1 LLAAGFSIAEL
12 HLEDRSSEGSDSSSE
27 FGNSEDWETGEPVAE
42 GGMHASQQADVAAPS
57 STASSSRASQ
67 AEGRA
72 AGSCGSACSTPLHL
86 QQQQQ
91 AADAASEDTLDSGTG
106 LATVVLDTD
115 AAAPTSGMHADP
127 SASVHISSKSW
138 GEALAGSAHSRAGV
152 APVGSVSAAA
162 LQLAASQ
169 PAPNSSLSVV
179 RLAAEANRNLTGQ
192 EKKEKGGLSLLV
204 LNSYIQAAGG
214 ILAALGVLLVIV
226 TEQGSRVITDTFLGW
241 WASDLFHQGLWFYI
255 GIYAC
260 LGVLYSLLTFVR

>member
-1 LLAAGFSIAEL
+1 LLAAGFNIAEL

-27 FGNSEDWETGEPVAE
+27 FGNSEDWETGEPMGD
-42 GGMHASQQADVAAPS
+42 GGMLAAAGAAHQPEPAAAS
-57 STASSSRASQ
+57 STASSSSGSQ
-67 AEGRA
+67 ADGR
-72 AGSCGSACSTPLHL
+72 
-86 QQQQQ
+86 
-91 AADAASEDTLDSGTG
+91 AASEDTSDSGSG

-115 AAAPTSGMHADP
+115 AATPSSGMDAGGLASDP
-127 SASVHISSKSW
+127 NSSKAQ
-138 GEALAGSAHSRAGV
+138 GETVAGSAHSRAGAV
-152 APVGSVSAAA
+152 SASSVSAAA

-214 ILAALGVLLVIV
+214 ILAALGVLTVIV

-241 WASDLFHQGLWFYI
+241 WATDLFHQGLWFYI
-255 GIYAC
+255 GVYAG
-260 LGVLYSLLTFVR
+260 LGILYSLLTFVR